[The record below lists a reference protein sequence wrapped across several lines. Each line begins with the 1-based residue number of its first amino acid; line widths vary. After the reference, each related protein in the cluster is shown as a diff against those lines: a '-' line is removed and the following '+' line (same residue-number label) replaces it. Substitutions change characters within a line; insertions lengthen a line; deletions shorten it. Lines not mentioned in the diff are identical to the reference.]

1 MDETILQIKG
11 VSKRFSGVQALKDVS
26 FEVKRG
32 EVRALIGENGAGK
45 STLIKILS
53 GIHQKDS
60 GTIIYNGETVEFRNP
75 RHAQDLGIA
84 TVHQELNLVPSLTVS
99 ENVFM
104 GRLPYKRGN
113 IVDWPRLHRET
124 KQVFDKLGVE
134 INPKVIV
141 RSLGVAQRQFV
152 EIAKALSQGANFVIM
167 DEPTSSLS
175 LRETENLFNV
185 IRTLKA
191 SGITVMYVSH
201 KLEELFQI
209 CDSVTVLRDGE
220 FIATKSI
227 DECTENGLVELMVGR
242 KITTLFPKVQVPIG
256 EPVLKVE
263 SLTRGNEFRDISFTL
278 HKGEILGLAGLVGA
292 GRTELAR
299 CLFGI
304 TRPDAGRVLVNGK
317 AVEIKNPLDAMGA
330 GICLVPEDRKSQGL
344 VLKMSVQHNA
354 SLATLTR
361 FGRLL
366 GFIDGKS
373 EVDAVKQSVNDL
385 RIRTPSVRQIV
396 GNLSGGNQ
404 QKVVFAKQ
412 AMANPRILI
421 LDEPTRGVDVGA
433 KTEIHRLIGDF
444 VKSGGAVLLISS
456 ELPEVLGISDRILV
470 MSRGNLVQE
479 FSAEE
484 ATQEKVLNCAL

>member
-11 VSKRFSGVQALKDVS
+11 VSKRFYGVQALKDVS

-175 LRETENLFNV
+175 LRETENLFKV

-263 SLTRGNEFRDISFTL
+263 NLTRGNEFRDISFTL

-299 CLFGI
+299 CLFSI

-317 AVEIKNPLDAMGA
+317 AVEIKNPLDAMG
-330 GICLVPEDRKSQGL
+330 
-344 VLKMSVQHNA
+344 
-354 SLATLTR
+354 
-361 FGRLL
+361 GR
-366 GFIDGKS
+366 
-373 EVDAVKQSVNDL
+373 
-385 RIRTPSVRQIV
+385 
-396 GNLSGGNQ
+396 NLPGS
-404 QKVVFAKQ
+404 
-412 AMANPRILI
+412 
-421 LDEPTRGVDVGA
+421 
-433 KTEIHRLIGDF
+433 
-444 VKSGGAVLLISS
+444 
-456 ELPEVLGISDRILV
+456 
-470 MSRGNLVQE
+470 
-479 FSAEE
+479 
-484 ATQEKVLNCAL
+484 

>member
-1 MDETILQIKG
+1 
-11 VSKRFSGVQALKDVS
+11 
-26 FEVKRG
+26 
-32 EVRALIGENGAGK
+32 
-45 STLIKILS
+45 
-53 GIHQKDS
+53 
-60 GTIIYNGETVEFRNP
+60 
-75 RHAQDLGIA
+75 
-84 TVHQELNLVPSLTVS
+84 
-99 ENVFM
+99 
-104 GRLPYKRGN
+104 
-113 IVDWPRLHRET
+113 
-124 KQVFDKLGVE
+124 
-134 INPKVIV
+134 
-141 RSLGVAQRQFV
+141 
-152 EIAKALSQGANFVIM
+152 
-167 DEPTSSLS
+167 
-175 LRETENLFNV
+175 
-185 IRTLKA
+185 
-191 SGITVMYVSH
+191 
-201 KLEELFQI
+201 
-209 CDSVTVLRDGE
+209 
-220 FIATKSI
+220 
-227 DECTENGLVELMVGR
+227 
-242 KITTLFPKVQVPIG
+242 
-256 EPVLKVE
+256 
-263 SLTRGNEFRDISFTL
+263 
-278 HKGEILGLAGLVGA
+278 
-292 GRTELAR
+292 
-299 CLFGI
+299 LFGI

-361 FGRLL
+361 FRRLL